1 MVKCYQ
7 RGIQLSEE
15 KTVCVFPLELEP
27 CDLIEH
33 QIRLDGPDIEVATQ
47 QDWEKLN
54 TSHGERCDI
63 ESFSSN

>member
-1 MVKCYQ
+1 M
-7 RGIQLSEE
+7 
-15 KTVCVFPLELEP
+15 TVQDKIALNQ
-27 CDLIEH
+27 H